1 MLKLSGGC
9 HGSGWVVGGRGGG
22 HPVGAGVTLV
32 LLLDGLAV
40 YFAMCIYEGGGG
52 GGRPLTLAKFRF

>member
-1 MLKLSGGC
+1 MG
-9 HGSGWVVGGRGGG
+9 VGGWLGGGGGG

-40 YFAMCIYEGGGG
+40 YFAMCIYEGGWAPPNFGKISI
-52 GGRPLTLAKFRF
+52 LIM